1 MNIKNIKLS
10 NYRNF
15 KDYELKFG
23 KQATIF
29 IGKNGMGKTNLIT
42 ALKQSLSFIFSKN
55 KGEMQY
61 DFIASSEQKI
71 ESFSATDPR
80 YCNEGESGAN
90 YKYPISIKVDA
101 EILNNA
107 IKWEFLKES
116 ATSGLSD
123 SYKYATVSFWSNYTK
138 KMKGLPVL
146 AYFSDSY
153 PHIKTTL
160 GKNMK
165 AMLDSGNELPRNS
178 AYYKWDNETNC
189 TEIWI
194 QYFVMQQKSYLYNA
208 KKKKSKAYT
217 DAITEKLVVFSKP
230 ISKILNNPDMEI
242 ETLILEPRGK
252 NDILVVVFKNG
263 DHIPFD
269 QLPQGYKRMF
279 SIVFDIASRSYIL
292 NGNCD
297 SSGIVMIDEIEL
309 HLHPSIA
316 QEILQRL
323 MLTFEN
329 IQFIASTHSP
339 LVITNFKQDTNNRI
353 YNLYKEEGVYMNE
366 RVDDLYGVDYNSGLK
381 YSMGAPARDSAITEL
396 LKSYAYWKNA
406 KNAKMIERF
415 KNMIKEA
422 VGEDNKIYTELS

>member
-1 MNIKNIKLS
+1 
-10 NYRNF
+10 
-15 KDYELKFG
+15 
-23 KQATIF
+23 
-29 IGKNGMGKTNLIT
+29 
-42 ALKQSLSFIFSKN
+42 
-55 KGEMQY
+55 MQ
-61 DFIASSEQKI
+61 EK
-71 ESFSATDPR
+71 
-80 YCNEGESGAN
+80 
-90 YKYPISIKVDA
+90 
-101 EILNNA
+101 
-107 IKWEFLKES
+107 
-116 ATSGLSD
+116 
-123 SYKYATVSFWSNYTK
+123 
-138 KMKGLPVL
+138 
-146 AYFSDSY
+146 
-153 PHIKTTL
+153 
-160 GKNMK
+160 
-165 AMLDSGNELPRNS
+165 LDSGNELPRNS
-178 AYYKWDNETNC
+178 AYYNWDKEMNC

-194 QYFVMQQKSYLYNA
+194 QYFVMQQRRYLFDA

-230 ISKILNNPDMEI
+230 ISKILNNSDMEI
-242 ETLILEPRGK
+242 ETLILDPRIK
-252 NDILVVVFKNG
+252 KDILVVVFKNG

-339 LVITNFKQDTNNRI
+339 LVITNFKQDANNQI

-366 RVDDLYGVDYNSGLK
+366 CVENLYGVDYNSGLK
-381 YSMGAPARDSAITEL
+381 YSMGTPARDSAITEL
-396 LKSYAYWKNA
+396 LKSYDYWTNA
-406 KNAKMIERF
+406 KNAKMVERF

-422 VGEDNKIYTELS
+422 VGEENKIYTELS

>member
-15 KDYELKFG
+15 KDYELNFG

-71 ESFSATDPR
+71 ESFSATDPH
-80 YCNEGESGAN
+80 YSNKGASGAD
-90 YKYPISIKVDA
+90 YQYPVSIKA
-101 EILNNA
+101 EAEVLTNTIN
-107 IKWEFLKES
+107 WEFLKES
-116 ATSGLSD
+116 ATSGLKD
-123 SYKYATVSFWSNYTK
+123 SLKGANVAFWSNYTK
-138 KMKGLPVL
+138 EMKDLPL
-146 AYFSDSY
+146 FAYFSDSY

-160 GKNMK
+160 GNNMK
-165 AMLDSGNELPRNS
+165 AKLNSGHDLPRNS
-178 AYYKWDNETNC
+178 AYYKWDNEMNC
-189 TEIWI
+189 TDIWI
-194 QYFVMQQKSYLYNA
+194 QYFVMQQKSYLFTS
-208 KKKKSKAYT
+208 KKKSKKYV

-252 NDILVVVFKNG
+252 NDILVIVFKNG

-323 MLTFEN
+323 MLAFEN

-381 YSMGAPARDSAITEL
+381 YSMGAPVRDSAITEL

>member
-1 MNIKNIKLS
+1 M
-10 NYRNF
+10 
-15 KDYELKFG
+15 KD
-23 KQATIF
+23 
-29 IGKNGMGKTNLIT
+29 
-42 ALKQSLSFIFSKN
+42 
-55 KGEMQY
+55 
-61 DFIASSEQKI
+61 
-71 ESFSATDPR
+71 
-80 YCNEGESGAN
+80 
-90 YKYPISIKVDA
+90 
-101 EILNNA
+101 
-107 IKWEFLKES
+107 
-116 ATSGLSD
+116 
-123 SYKYATVSFWSNYTK
+123 
-138 KMKGLPVL
+138 LPL
-146 AYFSDSY
+146 FAYFSDSY

-160 GKNMK
+160 GNNMK
-165 AMLDSGNELPRNS
+165 AKLNSGYDLPRNS
-178 AYYKWDNETNC
+178 AYYKWDNEMNC
-189 TEIWI
+189 TDIWI
-194 QYFVMQQKSYLYNA
+194 QYFVMQKKNYSYSGR
-208 KKKKSKAYT
+208 KKKYKAYT
-217 DAITEKLVVFSKP
+217 DTITEKLVAFSQP
-230 ISKILNNPDMEI
+230 ISEALINADIEI
-242 ETLILEPRGK
+242 DTLKLEARGK
-252 NDILVVVFKNG
+252 KDILLVVFKNG
-263 DHIPFD
+263 ERMPFD

-381 YSMGAPARDSAITEL
+381 YSMGAPVRDSAITEL

-406 KNAKMIERF
+406 KNAKMVERF